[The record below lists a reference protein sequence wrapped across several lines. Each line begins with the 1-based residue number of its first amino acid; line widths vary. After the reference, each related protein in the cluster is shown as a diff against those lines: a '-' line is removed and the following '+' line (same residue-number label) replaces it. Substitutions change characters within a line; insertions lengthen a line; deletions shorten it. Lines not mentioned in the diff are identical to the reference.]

1 MPTALEQQIV
11 DAIALL
17 RFPLT
22 TILAKT
28 ITFLGE
34 WWVLLIATVLL
45 SLVLFQQ
52 KRRIAA
58 FVFTG
63 GYVSLVL
70 VIHFLKGWIER
81 PRPTNALIKD
91 TLFSFPSAHSALAMY
106 FFVFV
111 AFAFATRIK
120 NKTLRTLVTVTLLV
134 APLIIAFTRL
144 YLGVHYPS
152 DIIFGL
158 LLGTVFAYGGIRLI
172 RSENNLA

>member
-17 RFPLT
+17 RFPLASV
-22 TILAKT
+22 LAKA

-52 KRRIAA
+52 KRMTAA

-81 PRPTNALIKD
+81 PRPTNALIED

-111 AFAFATRIK
+111 AFVLATRIK
-120 NKTLRTLVTVTLLV
+120 SKSVRALVTVILLV
-134 APLIIAFTRL
+134 APFLISFTRL
-144 YLGVHYPS
+144 YLGIHYPS

-158 LLGTVFAYGGIRLI
+158 LLGVIFAYGCIQLI
-172 RSENNLA
+172 RSQNNLA

>member
-17 RFPLT
+17 RFPLASV
-22 TILAKT
+22 LAKA

-81 PRPTNALIKD
+81 PRPTNALIED
-91 TLFSFPSAHSALAMY
+91 ALFSFPSAHSALAIY
-106 FFVFV
+106 FFLFAIFVF
-111 AFAFATRIK
+111 AIRIK
-120 NKTLRTLVTVTLLV
+120 NRSARALVIATLLV
-134 APLIIAFTRL
+134 APLIIACTRL
-144 YLGVHYPS
+144 YLGLHYPS

-158 LLGTVFAYGGIRLI
+158 LLGAAFAYAGIRII
-172 RSENNLA
+172 RSRE